1 MNTLALINLKEE
13 FSHWV
18 LSLSIQE
25 AMDNEKL
32 RIEIKDLTTLLKE
45 NGASV
50 FKTTMQSI
58 FTEFQALFY
67 TVSQEEMRTN
77 KMLQVSTQRVMRA
90 LYELGQSIEKESAF
104 VSKNTIKEM
113 N

>member
-18 LSLSIQE
+18 LSLSVQE

-32 RIEIKDLTTLLKE
+32 RSEIKDLTTLLKE
-45 NGASV
+45 NGTSG
-50 FKTTMQSI
+50 FKATTQSL

-67 TVSQEEMRTN
+67 TVSQEEMRSN
-77 KMLQVSTQRVMRA
+77 NLLQVSTQRVMRS
-90 LYELGQSIEKESAF
+90 LYELGQSIERESAF
-104 VSKNTIKEM
+104 VLKNSIKEM